1 MNKKALFYGLLYCLV
16 VIVFKVIIVAG
27 GHMFSKF
34 GFYYSIITGVFLIVP
49 FFFLAI
55 YQVREKDHG
64 GFMEGKEGL
73 RIALTVLAV
82 GMIGTSIYNYIEFNW
97 KVDEFVN
104 YYNSSE
110 YLNILKAQQLK
121 QPDKVKVENFPAIIQ
136 EQIAQLSAFRATTG
150 KLIPLL
156 FIGLSGAFAASV
168 IMKRSPK

>member
-1 MNKKALFYGLLYCLV
+1 MNKKALFYGLLYCLI

-27 GHMFSKF
+27 GYMFSKF
-34 GFYYSIITGVFLIVP
+34 GFYYSIITSVFLIVP

-55 YQVREKDHG
+55 YQVRKKDHG
-64 GFMEGKEGL
+64 GIMDSKEGL

-97 KVDEFVN
+97 KVDDFVS
-104 YYNSSE
+104 YYHSNE
-110 YLNILKAQQLK
+110 YLDILKAQQLK
-121 QPDKVKVENFPAIIQ
+121 QPDKVKTENFPTIIQ
-136 EQIAQLSAFRATTG
+136 EQISQLSAFRATTG

-168 IMKRSPK
+168 VMKRSPK